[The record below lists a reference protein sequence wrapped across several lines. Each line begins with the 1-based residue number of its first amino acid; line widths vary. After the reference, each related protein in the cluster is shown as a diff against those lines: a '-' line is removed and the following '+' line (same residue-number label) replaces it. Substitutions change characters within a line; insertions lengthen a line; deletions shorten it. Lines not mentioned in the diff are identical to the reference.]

1 MSVNPYESDRLL
13 GEYLLFHYGRTEETL
28 PLGLGRVAV
37 SMGGGLDFAVRA
49 VTETLNLRDMPLGA
63 RALDLGC
70 AVGGSSFELARH
82 FDEVVG
88 IDFSLSFIGAARMLA
103 TEGRLVYEHVE
114 EGRLKQKAM
123 AEVPE
128 DIDRERVK
136 FETGDACRLR
146 DGLGTF
152 DAALLINLIDRLPDP
167 RACLN
172 RLPSLLKPGGQLVV
186 ASPYTWLEE
195 YTPLD
200 QWLGGYE
207 ANGLP
212 VRGFDT
218 LRSIL
223 EPDFEF
229 QRRVELPFLIREHV
243 HKFQWSVSLA
253 GVWRRR
259 S

>member
-1 MSVNPYESDRLL
+1 MVNPYESERLL
-13 GEYLLFHYGRTEETL
+13 GEYLLFHYGRAEAVL
-28 PLGLGRVAV
+28 PPGSGPVGMGDGLN
-37 SMGGGLDFAVRA
+37 FAVRA
-49 VTETLNLRDMPLGA
+49 VTETLDLSALPAGA

-70 AVGGSSFELARH
+70 AVGRSSFELARH

-88 IDFSLSFIGAARMLA
+88 IDFSQSFIGAARTLA
-103 TEGRLVYEHVE
+103 TERRLTYEHVE
-114 EGRLKQKAM
+114 EGRLKNRAL

-128 DIDRERVK
+128 AIDRRRVS

-167 RACLN
+167 VACLD
-172 RLPSLLKPGGQLVV
+172 RLPALLAPGGQLVV

-195 YTPLD
+195 YTAFD
-200 QWLGGYE
+200 RWLGGYE
-207 ANGLP
+207 ANGQA
-212 VRGFDT
+212 VRGFEA
-218 LRSIL
+218 LCAIL
-223 EPDFEF
+223 AKDFEF
-229 QRRVELPFLIREHV
+229 ERRVELPFVIREHV
-243 HKFQWSVSLA
+243 RKFQWSISLA